1 MRSIDGQSG
10 AGLWTQACAWL
21 SAGVEPIQEPV
32 GTRFAGEHGRESKV
46 YYAALLIVLAA
57 LLLPIWTVTYPGMMD
72 YPNHLT
78 RCYII
83 AHYHDNPLWQQ
94 RFVVVHD
101 PIPDMAIEF
110 VVIPLLR
117 LLPLM
122 ICGKLF
128 LSLAVLL
135 YVAGCSEVGRAVT
148 GKPNWLALVCV
159 FTFYNMALLDGFVNY
174 IFGIGVF
181 LCAFAFWL
189 RVRNAMTPWRFFF
202 CCLLSIAAF
211 LAHLSSIAI
220 LGAACVTIA
229 LIDFVRDH
237 RISSLIGKVAW
248 LVCPVLLMAGWLG
261 RSALHI
267 ASSPKSSQPAEII
280 KWGTLGSKIAI
291 FLWPVR
297 SYSRAVDVGVIIL
310 LLVGALAMRKGCKV
324 HNIALAGLILL
335 GLFLIT
341 PGVLYTTSGADAR
354 YVVPGCLLLILSIE
368 PRWGRREKIALAVAL
383 AAMALHLGSI
393 TASWLTISRNDEQVL
408 AMGDILPSRARVYV
422 FEPLKSPFKLPD
434 KRDQGFFHLIQFWT
448 ISRGADLS
456 TLFTYPGQQPLLRR
470 QPVCDNKE
478 WTKCI
483 ASFDYI
489 WTYDPPAP
497 LRQEISRIASPSTAW
512 EKVTLWRVNR
522 AEASSLYGSADAI
535 SPY

>member
-1 MRSIDGQSG
+1 MRSKDGQSG
-10 AGLWTQACAWL
+10 AGVWTQARAWL
-21 SAGVEPIQEPV
+21 LAEVEPMQEPV
-32 GTRFAGEHGRESKV
+32 GTRFAEEHGRESKV

-78 RCYII
+78 RCYIL

-101 PIPDMAIEF
+101 PMPNLAIEL

-117 LLPLM
+117 LLPLL

-128 LSLAVLL
+128 LSLAALL

-148 GKPNWLALVCV
+148 GKPNWLALVCA

-189 RVRNAMTPWRFFF
+189 RVRNAMTPWRFFL

-211 LAHLSSIAI
+211 LAHLVSIAI
-220 LGAACVTIA
+220 LGFACVTIA
-229 LIDFVRDH
+229 LLDFVRDR
-237 RISSLIGKVAW
+237 RIPNLIGKVAW
-248 LVCPVLLMAGWLG
+248 LVFPVLLMAGFMKGGG
-261 RSALHI
+261 RVGTTY
-267 ASSPKSSQPAEII
+267 
-280 KWGTLGSKIAI
+280 WGTLSEKLAI
-291 FLWPVR
+291 LLWPIR
-297 SYSRAVDVGVIIL
+297 SYNRAVDLAVVVL
-310 LLVGALAMRKGCKV
+310 LFACALAMRKGCKV
-324 HNIALAGLILL
+324 HNTAVIGILL
-335 GLFLIT
+335 FGLSLIT
-341 PGVLYTTSGADAR
+341 PSTLFTSCGADAR

-393 TASWLTISRNDEQVL
+393 TASWLTISRNDKQVL

-422 FEPLKSPFKLPD
+422 FEPLIAPFKLPD

-456 TLFTYPGQQPLLRR
+456 TLFTYPGQQPILRR